1 MDGYLPLSLQSYR
14 VLKRL
19 TNYHLFIVVPQFR
32 QLDIDI
38 NLRKEKAF
46 YQIVVKY
53 VNPGTQEAAIG
64 HGGFYPIGI
73 GGP

>member
-1 MDGYLPLSLQSYR
+1 MDICPYLCNHIVYQ
-14 VLKRL
+14 KGK
-19 TNYHLFIVVPQFR
+19 LFIYLCTIVPQFE
-32 QLDIDI
+32 QIDLDI

-53 VNPGTQEAAIG
+53 VNPGTQEAAIDY
-64 HGGFYPIGI
+64 GGFYPIGI